1 MGAVA
6 RQQLFL
12 IDTFGFIFRAYHA
25 RARSGAPPMRTS
37 TGFSTEAVYIF
48 NNMLRSG
55 KMEGKWVGEKWVS
68 RNCAISSRV
77 CRKAW
82 ERIMS
87 ELDRLHAIIDA
98 LPPQQIHALLTLLV
112 PPQPTSDEE
121 FARRLAEAPEEE
133 VDEETIARIL
143 AAEAEQGESISHGEL
158 KQRLGL

>member
-1 MGAVA
+1 MMGAVA

-25 RARSGAPPMRTS
+25 RARSGAPPMRTG

-77 CRKAW
+77 CRYTEGMAHRRQW
-82 ERIMS
+82 S
-87 ELDRLHAIIDA
+87 E
-98 LPPQQIHALLTLLV
+98 
-112 PPQPTSDEE
+112 S
-121 FARRLAEAPEEE
+121 
-133 VDEETIARIL
+133 
-143 AAEAEQGESISHGEL
+143 
-158 KQRLGL
+158 